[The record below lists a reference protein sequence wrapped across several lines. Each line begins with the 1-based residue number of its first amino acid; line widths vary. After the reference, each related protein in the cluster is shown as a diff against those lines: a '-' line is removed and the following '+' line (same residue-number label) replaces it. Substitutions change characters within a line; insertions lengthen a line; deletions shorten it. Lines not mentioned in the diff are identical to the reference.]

1 MQNGP
6 EERVPLFRSWTAWY
20 IIVLVALVAM
30 IAILYFFTQRFS

>member
-6 EERVPLFRSWTAWY
+6 EERVPLFRKWTVWY
-20 IIVLVALVAM
+20 VIVLVALVAM